1 MPLKGWRNN
10 MIDLKNEKRDIYDY
24 FDLIDQAKTKK
35 EREGYIDE
43 ALLSEPNNLQLL
55 LMKNEKNRKKQ
66 AEYLAGLGN
75 IVSIGNKQMQ
85 DGGYFQNDKGDF
97 WLVYETRPY
106 MTACCQYLSAL
117 MENGFVTK
125 AIKEGE
131 RLLEL
136 CKSDNLG
143 VRYDLMHLFALAENK
158 EKAEELFK
166 AYDEEQTSQMM
177 LPLCFLYYKIGETET
192 AEKLLL
198 KIKKI
203 NKDLLKFIKKVLA
216 DDVYFK
222 VTKMLGTGYRPNTIE
237 ELLVEYDRYYN
248 IFESCPLFFDWAK
261 AVLSEKNI

>member
-1 MPLKGWRNN
+1 
-10 MIDLKNEKRDIYDY
+10 MIDVKDEKRDIYDY

-43 ALLSEPNNLQLL
+43 ALLLEPNNLQLL
-55 LMKNEKNRKKQ
+55 LMKNEKNWKKQ
-66 AEYLAGLGN
+66 TKYLAGLED

-85 DGGYFQNDKGDF
+85 DGGYFQNNNGDF

-106 MTACCQYLSAL
+106 MTACYQYLSAL
-117 MENGFVTK
+117 MENGFVMK

-143 VRYDLMHLFALAENK
+143 VRYDLMHLFALAEDK
-158 EKAEELFK
+158 VKAEDLFK

-177 LPLCFLYYKIGETET
+177 LPLCFLYYKIGETEK
-192 AEKLLL
+192 AKNLLL
-198 KIKKI
+198 KIKEI
-203 NKDLLKFIKKVLA
+203 NKGLLKFIKKVLA
-216 DDVYFK
+216 DDVYFEIA
-222 VTKMLGTGYRPNTIE
+222 KMQEMGYRPNTIE
-237 ELLVEYDRYYN
+237 ELLVEYDRYYD

>member
-1 MPLKGWRNN
+1 
-10 MIDLKNEKRDIYDY
+10 MIDIKDEKKDIYDY

-43 ALLSEPNNLQLL
+43 ALLVEPNNLQLL

-66 AEYLAGLGN
+66 AEYLAGLEN

-97 WLVYETRPY
+97 GLVYETRPY
-106 MTACCQYLSAL
+106 MTACYQYLSAL

-143 VRYDLMHLFALAENK
+143 VRYDLMHLFALAEDK

-166 AYDEEQTSQMM
+166 AYDEEQASQMM

-192 AEKLLL
+192 AKNLLL
-198 KIKKI
+198 KIKEI

-216 DDVYFK
+216 DDVYFEIS
-222 VTKMLGTGYRPNTIE
+222 KMHGMDYRPNTIE

-261 AVLSEKNI
+261 NIFEKKKTDKK

>member
-1 MPLKGWRNN
+1 
-10 MIDLKNEKRDIYDY
+10 MIDLKDEKRDIYDY

-66 AEYLAGLGN
+66 AEYLAGLED

-106 MTACCQYLSAL
+106 MRACYQYLSVL

-166 AYDEEQTSQMM
+166 AYDEEQASQMM

-192 AEKLLL
+192 AENLLL
-198 KIKKI
+198 EIKEI

-216 DDVYFK
+216 DDVYFEIA
-222 VTKMLGTGYRPNTIE
+222 KMQGMGYRPNTIE
-237 ELLVEYDRYYN
+237 ELLAEYDRYYD
-248 IFESCPLFFDWAK
+248 IFEFCPLFFDWAK
-261 AVLSEKNI
+261 NIFEKKKTDKK

>member
-1 MPLKGWRNN
+1 MW
-10 MIDLKNEKRDIYDY
+10 
-24 FDLIDQAKTKK
+24 KTRKKTYTIISTLSIRQKQKK

-66 AEYLAGLGN
+66 AEYLAGLED

-106 MTACCQYLSAL
+106 MMACYQYLSAL

-143 VRYDLMHLFALAENK
+143 VRYDLMHLFALAEDK

-166 AYDEEQTSQMM
+166 ACSLLRFTDLSAR
-177 LPLCFLYYKIGETET
+177 CFG
-192 AEKLLL
+192 
-198 KIKKI
+198 
-203 NKDLLKFIKKVLA
+203 
-216 DDVYFK
+216 
-222 VTKMLGTGYRPNTIE
+222 TKSIFRP
-237 ELLVEYDRYYN
+237 
-248 IFESCPLFFDWAK
+248 CP
-261 AVLSEKNI
+261 

>member
-1 MPLKGWRNN
+1 
-10 MIDLKNEKRDIYDY
+10 MIDVKDEKKDIYDY

-66 AEYLAGLGN
+66 AEYLAGLVN

-85 DGGYFQNDKGDF
+85 EGGYFQNDKGDF

-106 MTACCQYLSAL
+106 MTACYQYLSAL

-143 VRYDLMHLFALAENK
+143 VRYDLMQFFAFAENK
-158 EKAEELFK
+158 KLAEELFK

-177 LPLCFLYYKIGETET
+177 LPFCFLYYKIGETET

-216 DDVYFK
+216 DDVYFEIAK
-222 VTKMLGTGYRPNTIE
+222 LQGMGYRPNTVE
-237 ELLVEYDRYYN
+237 ELLVEYDRYYD

>member
-1 MPLKGWRNN
+1 
-10 MIDLKNEKRDIYDY
+10 
-24 FDLIDQAKTKK
+24 
-35 EREGYIDE
+35 
-43 ALLSEPNNLQLL
+43 
-55 LMKNEKNRKKQ
+55 
-66 AEYLAGLGN
+66 
-75 IVSIGNKQMQ
+75 
-85 DGGYFQNDKGDF
+85 
-97 WLVYETRPY
+97 
-106 MTACCQYLSAL
+106 

-143 VRYDLMHLFALAENK
+143 VRYDLMHLFALAEDK

-216 DDVYFK
+216 DDVYFEIA
-222 VTKMLGTGYRPNTIE
+222 KMQGMGYRPNTIE

-248 IFESCPLFFDWAK
+248 IFEFCPLFFDWAK

>member
-1 MPLKGWRNN
+1 MAN
-10 MIDLKNEKRDIYDY
+10 MKNEKRDIYDY

-43 ALLSEPNNLQLL
+43 ALLLEPNNLQLL
-55 LMKNEKNRKKQ
+55 LMKNEKNREKQ
-66 AEYLAGLGN
+66 AEYLAGLEN

-106 MTACCQYLSAL
+106 MTACYQYLSAL

-143 VRYDLMHLFALAENK
+143 VRYDLMHLFALTENK

-166 AYDEEQTSQMM
+166 VYDEEQTSQMM
-177 LPLCFLYYKIGETET
+177 LPLCFLYYKIGETEK
-192 AEKLLL
+192 AKNFLL
-198 KIKKI
+198 KIKAI

-216 DDVYFK
+216 DDIYFEIA
-222 VTKMLGTGYRPNTIE
+222 KMIGPGYRPDTIE
-237 ELLVEYDRYYN
+237 ELLTEYERYYY

-261 AVLSEKNI
+261 TVLSEKNI